1 MLLRHDEK
9 PHRKALVLWFELQA
23 ELAAVLFRESSFL
36 LERSTEDKLIIQTW
50 EIGKC
55 HKNEHVASRKMKS
68 VSTKDKTWAYN

>member
-23 ELAAVLFRESSFL
+23 ELAAVLFHESSFL

-50 EIGKC
+50 VIGKY
-55 HKNEHVASRKMKS
+55 HKNEHVASRQMKS
-68 VSTKDKTWAYN
+68 LYQR